1 MSFYWYDFET
11 FGADPLRD
19 RPCQF
24 AGIRTDENFNEIDE
38 PLVIYCKPTDDMLP
52 QPEACLI
59 TGITPQEAA
68 SKGVVEAE
76 FIGQIEKEFSRPGT
90 CVVGYNSIR
99 FDDEVTRHCLYR
111 NFHDPYARE
120 WQQGNSRWD
129 IIDMVRL
136 VRATRPQGICWPDHE
151 NGKPSFKLEAL
162 TRANGLVH
170 DAAHDALSDVRATIA
185 MARLVREKQ
194 PRLFDYV
201 FNNRSKKDARSHLDL
216 RSQKPVLHISSK
228 YPAEKGCAALVVP
241 LVQDLVNANAVYV
254 YDLSVDPQPLLELS
268 AQQIRERVFTAAAD
282 LPEGVERIPLKAVH
296 VNKCPILVPA
306 SILKGASAERLGID
320 LQACLAN
327 LNKIRAQPGLSAK
340 IKRVF
345 QRDFPP
351 ETNPDLMLY
360 SGGFFSNADKQ
371 LMVKI
376 RTLPQQE
383 LASFPVQFDD
393 ARIPEML
400 FRYRARNYPLTLDDK
415 ERLQWRE
422 FCRDRLEKSDAGAS
436 ITMKQYVQQITDL
449 RQSGECTPSQL
460 GILDQLD
467 SYAKQLWE
475 RVSF

>member
-59 TGITPQEAA
+59 TGITPQEADRR
-68 SKGVVEAE
+68 GVVEAE
-76 FIGQIEKEFSRPGT
+76 FIGQIEKEFSKPGT

-111 NFHDPYARE
+111 NFYDPYARE

-136 VRATRPQGICWPDHE
+136 TRATRPQGICWPYHE

-162 TRANGLVH
+162 TQANGLVH

-201 FNNRSKKDARSHLDL
+201 FNNRSKNGARAHLDL
-216 RSQKPVLHISSK
+216 HSQKPVLHISSK

-241 LVQDLVNANAVYV
+241 LAQDLVNANAVYV
-254 YDLSVDPQPLLELS
+254 YDLSINPQPLLELS
-268 AQQIRERVFTAAAD
+268 AQQIKERVFTAAAD

-296 VNKCPILVPA
+296 ANKCPILVPA
-306 SILKGASAERLGID
+306 SILKGESADRLGID
-320 LQACLAN
+320 LPACLTN
-327 LNKIRAQPGLSAK
+327 LKKIRAQSGLADK
-340 IKRVF
+340 IERVF
-345 QRDFPP
+345 QRDFTP

-371 LMVKI
+371 LMAKI

-383 LASFPVQFDD
+383 LASFPVQSDD
-393 ARIPEML
+393 ARVPEML
-400 FRYRARNYPLTLDDK
+400 FRYRARNYPQTLDDK
-415 ERLQWRE
+415 ERLQWRK

-436 ITMKQYVQQITDL
+436 ITMKQYAQQITEL

-460 GILDQLD
+460 DILDQLD
-467 SYAKQLWE
+467 SYGGQLWE
-475 RVSF
+475 RVSL